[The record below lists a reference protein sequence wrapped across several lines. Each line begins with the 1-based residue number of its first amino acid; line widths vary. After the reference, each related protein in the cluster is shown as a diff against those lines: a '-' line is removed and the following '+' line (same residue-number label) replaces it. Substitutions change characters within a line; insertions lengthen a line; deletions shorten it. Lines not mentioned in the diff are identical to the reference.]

1 MKRLEMIRT
10 LSAEEMACMLADHQ
24 VRAMKIACDVKHFP
38 ATKQLLLNNE
48 DALRLGLQQFLV
60 KWLGEDEDGE

>member
-24 VRAMKIACDVKHFP
+24 VRAMKIACDVQHFP
-38 ATKQLLLNNE
+38 ATKELLEKNE
-48 DALRLGLQQFLV
+48 DALRIGLQQFLV
-60 KWLGEDEDGE
+60 KWLGEEENAE